1 MAKYSAK
8 MMGKEVGD
16 AGVYAEPHTMSGKKV
31 TAQGVMKEKS
41 GAECITELN
50 ISVGGISKGNYSPV
64 NPYGVGV
71 MRGGGAATKG
81 LKISGKMG

>member
-16 AGVYAEPHTMSGKKV
+16 AGIYAEPHTMSGKKV
-31 TAQGVMKEKS
+31 TVQSVMKEKS

-50 ISVGGISKGNYSPV
+50 ISVGGISKGNYAPE
-64 NPYGVGV
+64 NPHGVGV
-71 MRGGGAATKG
+71 MRGGGAAIKG